1 MCLKVRCGANTRT
14 GILSRQLG
22 QWGVVA
28 ALGKF
33 MAVPHQELLPRMKWF
48 DGVEVDFQPI
58 LASDQ
63 VLLLYSTG
71 WVDITHPVAS
81 LLI

>member
-1 MCLKVRCGANTRT
+1 MRLKVRCGANTRT
-14 GILSRQLG
+14 SIVNRQLG

-48 DGVEVDFQPI
+48 DGVEVDFRPI

-63 VLLLYSTG
+63 VLLLYSAG

-81 LLI
+81 LLV